1 MKRRLLLMVVL
12 VLGAAGAYTSI
23 ARATP
28 SRASDCS
35 SSDAVAGSISV
46 SGGTA
51 TGSFTVAAGCTD
63 VAVSLVSYQAPESSF
78 DESKADQQ
86 VRYREVTGHFDA
98 GRHTLAVDVPS
109 CYFQVDLVTGAP
121 IEKLGPSGS
130 DNFYGAQ
137 GRLVDAAN
145 GGSASCQSP
154 PPPSCPSTGA
164 VTDAAPIGVTGDT
177 ATVTFTVGAGC
188 SDVEVSLVS
197 YKAPSAAYTDESAP
211 QQTLYKFVTAT
222 VSGGTHTLSVEVPSC
237 YYQVD
242 FVYGLPIT
250 TFGGSEYYYKQGRM
264 IESLTGGTSACT
276 TPPPVEQPPVQP
288 PVQQQPP
295 VAQPAPVQQ
304 TAPVVQPIQP
314 AQPVVAPPA
323 APPVTSG
330 VAGVHKT
337 IVHKKAH
344 KKVKAKKVKRVKK
357 RAKPAKAVVRAAKF
371 TG

>member
-1 MKRRLLLMVVL
+1 MVVL
-12 VLGAAGAYTSI
+12 VLGAAGAYTSV

-35 SSDAVAGSISV
+35 SSDAVSGSISV

-51 TGSFTVAAGCTD
+51 TGSFTVAAGCSG
-63 VAVSLVSYQAPESSF
+63 VEVSLVSYQAPRGSF
-78 DESKADQQ
+78 DESIADRQ
-86 VRYREVTGHFDA
+86 VRYREVTESFDA
-98 GRHTLAVDVPS
+98 GRHTLAVDVPD

-164 VTDAAPIGVTGDT
+164 VTDAGPISVTGDT

-197 YKAPSAAYTDESAP
+197 YKAPSAAYSDESAL

-222 VSGGTHTLSVEVPSC
+222 VSGGTHTLSVGVPSC

-264 IESLTGGTSACT
+264 IESVTGGTSACT
-276 TPPPVEQPPVQP
+276 TPPPVEQPPVQ
-288 PVQQQPP
+288 QPP
-295 VAQPAPVQQ
+295 PAEQPAPVQQ
-304 TAPVVQPIQP
+304 PAPVVQPIQP
-314 AQPVVAPPA
+314 AQPVVAPA
-323 APPVTSG
+323 ATPPVTSG

-344 KKVKAKKVKRVKK
+344 KKAKAKKVKRVKK